1 MKQYGIN
8 ELATFCR
15 THAYLPLCAG
25 EVCGKGK
32 KASVVA
38 LCKYF
43 HRLGMELR
51 GSSLSKLHKALGRV
65 SETSMSGNKAGRAES
80 VYLCVSVLK
89 MLRGQDK

>member
-8 ELATFCR
+8 ELATFCC

-43 HRLGMELR
+43 TGWAWSSGAVASPNCTRLWVE
-51 GSSLSKLHKALGRV
+51 SLNLPCQEVKQ
-65 SETSMSGNKAGRAES
+65 AEQS
-80 VYLCVSVLK
+80 LFTYV
-89 MLRGQDK
+89 